1 MFADGQEINQTMN
14 QLRDLFAEFE
24 GIKGVT
30 KYGRHALREAVGVE
44 CDHVLASALRYSKVP
59 LLEYVVRSLG
69 WTSETGDA
77 YVDVL
82 ETQLYMLSWSKE
94 WQPLPFGDVIESLL
108 ESVGIVRTAYGFVAL
123 NYENVLD
130 AIDKHYAKRFADE
143 FYPEPMR
150 PEDMRDCEECGS
162 TPCTCGDEPVNT
174 TPNCPFGAWN
184 CSICTGVGS

>member
-14 QLRDLFAEFE
+14 QLRDLFAEFD

-30 KYGRHALREAVGVE
+30 KYGKHALREAVGVE
-44 CDHVLASALRYSKVP
+44 CDHVLTSALRYSKVP

-130 AIDKHYAKRFADE
+130 AIDKCYVGETVGEQDL
-143 FYPEPMR
+143 
-150 PEDMRDCEECGS
+150 RDCEECGS

-174 TPNCPFGAWN
+174 TPDCPFEAWN
-184 CSICTGVGS
+184 CSICTGVGY